1 MDEETIDFLEKNQI
15 CYDRFTFDKI
25 MRFLLV
31 KEYTHDDA
39 KDTILFNCV
48 LSGLV
53 LQERIHNQYYEKI
66 SVEQVIADDLAKLR
80 DEIFSKHLEATINRL
95 IIKKKNN
102 RRLN

>member
-25 MRFLLV
+25 MRFLLT
-31 KEYTHDDA
+31 KEYTHEEA

-53 LQERIHNQYYEKI
+53 LQERIHNLYFEEI
-66 SVEQVIADDLAKLR
+66 SVEQLIADDLADLR
-80 DEIFSKHLEATINRL
+80 DEIFAKHLETEIKYL
-95 IIKKKNN
+95 IIKKKKNK
-102 RRLN
+102 